1 MDLIDRLKEI
11 SIRIDSKKDSLT
23 TEEATKN
30 ALVMPFINALGYN
43 VFNPTEVIPEF
54 TADVGTKKGEKVDY
68 AIMRDGKPI
77 MLFECKRAG
86 SNLDD
91 DHTSQLYR
99 YFSVT
104 PARFGVLTNGVEYR
118 FFSDL
123 EAPNKMDSRPFF
135 IVNLEHVDDLQ
146 VAELKRF
153 AKQTF
158 DLEKILSTAS
168 ELKYTRGIKRLFGEE
183 WLNPSEVI
191 VRHFAKKVFSG
202 HLTKSVKAQ
211 FTTIVKRAFHD
222 FVNDRLNE
230 RLQSALSQADS
241 SEDESP
247 TATVDTTEMST
258 KPGIVTTEEEVE
270 GYYIVKAIVGQ
281 CIPVNRVYIR
291 DTISYCGIILDDTN
305 RKPIC
310 RLYFNGKQKYLCL
323 FDQDKKRHKY
333 PIKDVNDIYAY
344 ADDLRRTVLHYDGK
358 QVEKTT

>member
-1 MDLIDRLKEI
+1 MDLIDRLKEL
-11 SIRIDSKKDSLT
+11 SIRISSKKDSLT

-43 VFNPTEVIPEF
+43 VFNPTEVVPEF
-54 TADVGTKKGEKVDY
+54 TADVGTKRGEKVDY

-77 MLFECKRAG
+77 ILFECKRADTD
-86 SNLDD
+86 LEDT
-91 DHTSQLYR
+91 HTSQLYR

-123 EAPNKMDSRPFF
+123 EETNKMDSRPFL
-135 IVNLEHVDDLQ
+135 IVDLEHADEFQ
-146 VAELKRF
+146 TEELKKF

-191 VRHFAKKVFSG
+191 VRHFAKKVYSG
-202 HLTKSVKAQ
+202 HMTQSVKEQ
-211 FTTIVKRAFHD
+211 FTAIVKRGFHD

-230 RLQSALSQADS
+230 RLQSALFQGET
-241 SEDESP
+241 SENGSTSEEEEI
-247 TATVDTTEMST
+247 TTVGA
-258 KPGIVTTEEEVE
+258 KPGIVTTEEEIE
-270 GYYIVKAIVGQ
+270 GYYVVKSIVGQ
-281 CIPVNRVYIR
+281 CVDVNRVHIR
-291 DTISYCGIILDDTN
+291 DTISYCGILLDDTN

-323 FDQDKKRHKY
+323 FDQDKNKQKH
-333 PIKDVNDIYAY
+333 PVKDVNDIYAY
-344 ADDLRRTVLHYDGK
+344 ADDLRKTVLHYE
-358 QVEKTT
+358 QRIEEKTV